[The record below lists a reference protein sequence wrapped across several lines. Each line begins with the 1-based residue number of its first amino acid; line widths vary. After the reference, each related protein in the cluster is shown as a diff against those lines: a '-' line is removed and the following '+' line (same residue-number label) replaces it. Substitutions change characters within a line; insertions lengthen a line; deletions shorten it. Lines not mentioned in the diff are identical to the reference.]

1 MTGGVGE
8 ERVLG
13 PNLGLWVGRGVKA
26 NLIQKYVW
34 FWYDRWGV
42 QGGGWWVLERGVRS
56 YLTAHLYNTHSIPC
70 TIHTSHLVQLILAGR
85 RPELDF

>member
-13 PNLGLWVGRGVKA
+13 PNSGLWVGRGVKA
-26 NLIQKYVW
+26 NLIQKYLW

-56 YLTAHLYNTHSIPC
+56 YLMPHLYTRGC
-70 TIHTSHLVQLILAGR
+70 L
-85 RPELDF
+85 